1 MYARENNKIK
11 TNIFNQTRKV
21 CISVHSNICGKICFD
36 KNYAKRYFW
45 ILGSLFLLLGLLCF
59 HISPLFVAIDQ

>member
-21 CISVHSNICGKICFD
+21 CISVHLNIWEKICFD
-36 KNYAKRYFW
+36 KNYAKR
-45 ILGSLFLLLGLLCF
+45 
-59 HISPLFVAIDQ
+59 